1 MSDPADTRPADDA
14 PTFTRRQ
21 IGETVAASAGCL
33 LVLLI
38 LYYELPVSHRNE
50 GVAWRLVIGM
60 GLFVLVFIHEMNSIL
75 RHEHPQKRAVIAL
88 AILLPLFI
96 VVFSWIYLTRSRS
109 DPSAF
114 GEQLNRTGALYFT
127 VTVFST
133 VGFGDITPK
142 TDPARIAVMVQ
153 MVADLALIAVVV
165 RFLFD
170 VAAKEV
176 RRRTGTPGSEPAA
189 GENSGGT

>member
-1 MSDPADTRPADDA
+1 MSEPAGSPAANDA

-50 GVAWRLVIGM
+50 GVAWRLLIGM
-60 GLFVLVFIHEMNSIL
+60 GLFTLVFIHEMNSIL

-96 VVFSWIYLTRSRS
+96 VVFAWIYLTLSRS

-133 VGFGDITPK
+133 VGFGDITAK
-142 TDPARIAVMVQ
+142 TQTARLVVTGQMIANLIILG
-153 MVADLALIAVVV
+153 LAIKVVV
-165 RFLFD
+165 GAVKGGQQRQ
-170 VAAKEV
+170 A
-176 RRRTGTPGSEPAA
+176 TPGQD
-189 GENSGGT
+189 

>member
-1 MSDPADTRPADDA
+1 MSESDDSSASGEA

-50 GVAWRLVIGM
+50 GVAWRLLIGM
-60 GLFVLVFIHEMNSIL
+60 GLFTLVFIHEMNSIL

-96 VVFSWIYLTRSRS
+96 VVFAWIYLTLSRS

-133 VGFGDITPK
+133 AGFGDITPK

-170 VAAKEV
+170 VAAREV
-176 RRRTGTPGSEPAA
+176 RRRTTGPAERA
-189 GENSGGT
+189 TGEDPGGT